1 MTGRVKSSLT
11 KLLIIDRYSK
21 VLEQREELEQKHL
34 HLLQIL
40 DSERQAKWHYVQ
52 QTEELATSVKE
63 LRAEVLGRGRDVRN
77 RGRRHTW
84 CYRHR
89 EGRGSDMMSKQGGGE
104 ESKTWCQRKEGAYMM
119 LRRKRGGRHV
129 RDKERGQAWCQ
140 RQLEGRGQTW
150 CQRKGRELG
159 DMMSEGRWWIR
170 DGGEG
175 EGRHDAKDR
184 ERKIIEYKH
193 FIW

>member
-84 CYRHR
+84 CYRLR

-129 RDKERGQAWCQ
+129 RDKERGQAWLSETARGERANMMSEKGERGGRHDVRGKMVNQ
-140 RQLEGRGQTW
+140 RWRGGGRQTW
-150 CQRKGRELG
+150 CQR
-159 DMMSEGRWWIR
+159 
-170 DGGEG
+170 
-175 EGRHDAKDR
+175 
-184 ERKIIEYKH
+184 
-193 FIW
+193 